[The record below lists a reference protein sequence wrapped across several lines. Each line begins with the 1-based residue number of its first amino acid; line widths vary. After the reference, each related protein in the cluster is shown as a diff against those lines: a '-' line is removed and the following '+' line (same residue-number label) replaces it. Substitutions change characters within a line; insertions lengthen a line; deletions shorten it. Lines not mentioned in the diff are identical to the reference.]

1 MEKITYTP
9 SGVCCRLIEFEATD
23 GILKNVKF
31 YGGCNGNLTGISK
44 LVEGRPIES
53 VIATLKGVDC
63 NGKGTSCPDQLA
75 RALEKTI

>member
-1 MEKITYTP
+1 MKKITYTP
-9 SGVCCRLIEFEATD
+9 TGVCCRLIEIETTD
-23 GILKNVKF
+23 GTIDNVKF

-44 LVEGRPIES
+44 LVAGQSVDS

-75 RALEKTI
+75 CALEQNK